1 MIPRYTRPE
10 MGLIWSDEN
19 KFRTWLQVEVAASE
33 TLAEAGI
40 VPKSAARAIRVKGAD
55 FEVARIH
62 QVEAEVKH
70 DVIAFTTAVAEKVG
84 PESRWLHYGLTSND
98 VVDTAQALLV
108 QQASVLLRAGIE
120 KFLVVLER
128 RALEFQH
135 TPQIGRTHGVH
146 AEPITFGLK
155 IANWFSEMQ
164 RNLERFD
171 FATEQMRIGKLSGAV
186 GNGAH
191 LDPKYEE
198 LICGRLGLV
207 PAAVSSQVIQRD
219 RHAFYVAT
227 LAIIACTLDKIATEV
242 RHLQK
247 TEVREAEEFFSEK
260 QKGSSAMP
268 HKRNPVTC
276 EQISGL
282 SRVIR
287 GNVQPALEDVAL
299 WHERDIS
306 HSSVERIILP
316 DSTILLDY
324 LLNRTTILVDT
335 LLVYPERMLRNLHST
350 GGLVFSGQLLLDLVE
365 AGVLREDAYRLVQRN
380 AMQAWREEKN
390 FRELVCSDPEI
401 TSRVD
406 KKTLDR
412 AFDLNR
418 QLRNV
423 DKIFKRVF
431 PKMKSVR
438 TAGRSVSTSKA
449 KSKAKQHT

>member
-1 MIPRYTRPE
+1 
-10 MGLIWSDEN
+10 MGQIWSDEN

-40 VPKSAARAIRVKGAD
+40 VPKSAARAIRVKGAA

-108 QQASVLLRAGIE
+108 QQASVLLRADIE

-171 FATEQMRIGKLSGAV
+171 FATEQMRVGKLSGAV

-198 LICGRLGLV
+198 LICKRLGLA

-219 RHAFYVAT
+219 RHAFYIAT
-227 LAIIACTLDKIATEV
+227 LAVVACTLDKIATEI

-268 HKRNPVTC
+268 HKRNPVNC

-282 SRVIR
+282 ARVIR
-287 GNVQPALEDVAL
+287 GNVQPAFENVAL

-306 HSSVERIILP
+306 HSSVERVILP

-324 LLNRTTILVDT
+324 LLAKTTSLVDT
-335 LLVYPERMLRNLHST
+335 MLVYPERMLRNLHST

-365 AGVLREDAYRLVQRN
+365 AGVLREDAYRIVQRN

-390 FRELVCSDPEI
+390 FRELVSSDPEI
-401 TSRVD
+401 TSRVQ
-406 KKTLDR
+406 KKTLER
-412 AFDLNR
+412 AFDLSR

-423 DKIFKRVF
+423 DRIFKRVF
-431 PKMKSVR
+431 PKRKSASRV
-438 TAGRSVSTSKA
+438 GRSSSISKAATSKA
-449 KSKAKQHT
+449 ATKAKKHV